1 MQHLDNN
8 RTSDSPWIDV
18 SAPVHSGMVHWPGEP
33 EVSVYRISS
42 ISDGKDANVSGLSM
56 SAHTGTHMDAPYHF
70 INNGKDIS
78 QAPFEALIGEAL
90 VIDVKNP
97 EAVDLQDLRDFD
109 IRPKD
114 RVLFKTNNSGR
125 DWFNMDFSTGYTG
138 LSARAAK
145 YLAERKVQLVGIDF
159 LSIGKYSEDE
169 EVHRTLLGQG
179 IWIVEGLNLS
189 GVAEGAYEMI
199 CLPLRLIGCDGA
211 PARAVLRKI

>member
-1 MQHLDNN
+1 MNN
-8 RTSDSPWIDV
+8 SSTSDSTWIDI
-18 SAPVHSGMVHWPGEP
+18 SAPVHSGIVHWPGEP
-33 EVSVYRISS
+33 KVSIYKISS
-42 ISDGKDANVSGLSM
+42 ISEGKDANVSGLSM

-70 INNGKDIS
+70 INNGSDIS
-78 QAPFEALIGEAL
+78 QVPIEALIGEAL

-97 EAVDLQDLRDFD
+97 EIVDLPDLRDYD
-109 IRPKD
+109 IRPDD
-114 RVLFKTNNSGR
+114 RVLFKTRNS
-125 DWFNMDFSTGYTG
+125 DKEWFNMDFSPRYTG

-159 LSIGKYSEDE
+159 ISIGSHSEDE

-179 IWIVEGLNLS
+179 IWIIEGLYMK

-199 CLPLRLIGCDGA
+199 CLPLRLIGSDGA

>member
-1 MQHLDNN
+1 MDNN

-56 SAHTGTHMDAPYHF
+56 SAHTGTHMDAPFHF
-70 INNGKDIS
+70 IQNGKDIS
-78 QAPFEALIGEAL
+78 QVPFEALIGDAL

-97 EAVDLQDLRDFD
+97 EVVDLQDLRDYD
-109 IRPKD
+109 IRPND
-114 RVLFKTNNSGR
+114 RVLFKTNNSDR
-125 DWFNMDFSTGYTG
+125 EWFNMGFSTNYTG

-159 LSIGKYSEDE
+159 ISIGTHAEDE

-179 IWIVEGLNLS
+179 IWIIEGLYMKDI
-189 GVAEGAYEMI
+189 AEGAYEMI

-211 PARAVLRKI
+211 PARTVLRKI